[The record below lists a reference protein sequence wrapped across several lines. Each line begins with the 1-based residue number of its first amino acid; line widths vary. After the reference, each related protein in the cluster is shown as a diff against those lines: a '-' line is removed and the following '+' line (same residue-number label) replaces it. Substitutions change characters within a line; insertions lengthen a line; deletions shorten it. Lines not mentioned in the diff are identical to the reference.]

1 MVDYSKKQTT
11 LIICSLNRLTNLNHP
26 GKKIIRKHKRSLI
39 IQNTVRVHVIQS
51 VLFVIFSNLK
61 ICILVLFMAFSA
73 IVCIKHILK
82 NTHKIKL
89 HCSFSDEQ
97 FNK

>member
-1 MVDYSKKQTT
+1 MQFKP
-11 LIICSLNRLTNLNHP
+11 TNQLKSP
-26 GKKIIRKHKRSLI
+26 WKKIIRKHKRSLI

-61 ICILVLFMAFSA
+61 ICILVLFVAFSA